1 MFKSTQKDVAFSILL
16 ITNEFLEQ
24 SLSEIKNNVSNFKSD
39 MIEDIEQ
46 IRSKVNSV
54 ALSSEKD
61 KKNYMTSDTVRQM
74 LDFSIQEY
82 LTDFAKAKDLKSFR
96 KEIEDF
102 KTQVNKDTTDAAFK
116 AEEIK
121 EQVYMKLMSN
131 IRNEW
136 DLRFQNVNETVANLD
151 KGLTLKL
158 QKFTTEVNDTVE
170 NYKQQESRI
179 EAEVVDLRSSMAKI
193 HSKLTELQN
202 ASSLVDTKHETG
214 TGSKF
219 CSNEKHH
226 QSKDKDIEVDA
237 EGEESYEKFRVSP
250 VKAMDDSMQFE
261 QHRDFKYDTNETQ
274 RMQEIEDSS
283 MFGLTP
289 TPQPETK
296 GMSRTAKA
304 AVKAADEEI
313 KIRED
318 QCEDMER
325 ITEHELEGRES
336 SARREQKSASR
347 RDPESA
353 RSPSIGSNCS
363 SMIIKQSEDG
373 EGECDR
379 RSEAEYSRRSG
390 GDYDRRSEG
399 EYDRRS
405 EGEYDRR
412 CEAEGEESNEESDRF
427 GSPAK
432 SHNMSQML
440 VEESI
445 EEMRNR
451 SEIYD
456 RSISIE
462 NVVDELAEI
471 ILAGE
476 TFAAIH
482 EF

>member
-1 MFKSTQKDVAFSILL
+1 M
-16 ITNEFLEQ
+16 
-24 SLSEIKNNVSNFKSD
+24 SNFKSD

-46 IRSKVNSV
+46 IRSQVNSI
-54 ALSSEKD
+54 ALSTEKER
-61 KKNYMTSDTVRQM
+61 KNYMTSDAVRQM
-74 LDFSIQEY
+74 LDYSIQEY
-82 LTDFAKAKDLKSFR
+82 LTEFAKTKDLKSFR

-102 KTQVNKDTTDAAFK
+102 KAQVSKDTTEAAFK
-116 AEEIK
+116 ADEIK
-121 EQVYMKLMSN
+121 EQVYMKLMGN

-136 DLRFQNVNETVANLD
+136 DLRFENVNQTVANLD
-151 KGLTLKL
+151 KGFSMRL
-158 QKFTTEVNDTVE
+158 QQFVVEVNGVVDKQSEHVDNNSTEVGELKT
-170 NYKQQESRI
+170 SI
-179 EAEVVDLRSSMAKI
+179 AKI
-193 HSKLTELQN
+193 QNKITEIQN
-202 ASSLVDTKHETG
+202 ASSLVDTKHDTG

-219 CSNEKHH
+219 CSNEKH

-237 EGEESYEKFRVSP
+237 EGEESYEKFRMSP
-250 VKAMDDSMQFE
+250 VKAMDDSM
-261 QHRDFKYDTNETQ
+261 HLDHNRDFKYDTNETQ
-274 RMQEIEDSS
+274 RIQEIEDSS

-318 QCEDMER
+318 QHEDMEK

-336 SARREQKSASR
+336 SARRAKE
-347 RDPESA
+347 PI
-353 RSPSIGSNCS
+353 RSPSLGSNCS
-363 SMIIKQSEDG
+363 SMIIKQSEDE
-373 EGECDR
+373 EG
-379 RSEAEYSRRSG
+379 
-390 GDYDRRSEG
+390 EG

-405 EGEYDRR
+405 DE
-412 CEAEGEESNEESDRF
+412 EGEESNDGDRF
-427 GSPAK
+427 VSP
-432 SHNMSQML
+432 SRSQNMSQML

-456 RSISIE
+456 PSISIE
-462 NVVDELAEI
+462 NVVNELSEI